1 MGRLSKRELLTEKK
15 TESKKKRQT
24 MKKNLFKTRLLA
36 FAAFCGLALA
46 FASCANEDVAQG
58 TNGTGN
64 QNDKNLT
71 TFVAGGETKTRT
83 SMDYTSGDF
92 YWEAGDYIY
101 VKDDDGTWRKS
112 SNAPTGKVAS
122 FKFKVP
128 GKFTASAS
136 YKVYYPGKN
145 GSNDQVTISAAQSQA
160 EPNTTTH
167 FGESGDCGTANATGT
182 VGGGSFSFALDH
194 QAAILVFQPY
204 TSNTVLKDCYLTKIE
219 VSSDND
225 ITHTYTL
232 NSTTGEL
239 TGTGSGK
246 QIILTTKGSGTYANG
261 FPLTNTSA
269 SVATNGAYMIIKPGT
284 HTLKV
289 RYWVKDYVTN
299 VEGTI
304 TKTLPSF
311 NYAKNTYYDMTAN
324 LNVKD
329 YDGDHYY
336 MWDAQQQ
343 YWAGYEWTHKN
354 PLWQPTLSY
363 GLPGATTSTF
373 YPQSQATDPT
383 RWYNQNFPGS
393 GVRNDAQT
401 AFFKTLPNANELS
414 WYVVYGDPRWDDDEL
429 WTTMG
434 HLYKGG
440 MWIKKKSVLLSEN
453 HYNTEKSADN
463 ITDLRTTYKLYQNN
477 SLTPGLPTATDI
489 GKYFYLPAL
498 GNTGSG
504 MLTVVGGAGLYWSST
519 AGTQAAGE
527 AYNLEFLS
535 VHILVRS
542 SARIA
547 GFRAQPFE

>member
-1 MGRLSKRELLTEKK
+1 MGRLSKRVINRIKITI
-15 TESKKKRQT
+15 TKKRQT
-24 MKKNLFKTRLLA
+24 MKKNLFKTRLLS
-36 FAAFCGLALA
+36 FAAFCGLALT
-46 FASCANEDVAQG
+46 FASCANEDVAQSPTG
-58 TNGTGN
+58 TDNE
-64 QNDKNLT
+64 NDKNLT
-71 TFVAGGETKTRT
+71 TFVAGDEAKTRT
-83 SMDYTSGDF
+83 TMDYNTGDF

-101 VKDDDGTWRKS
+101 VKDDNNVWRKS

-383 RWYNQNFPGS
+383 RWYNQSFPGS

-477 SLTPGLPTATDI
+477 SLTPGLPSATDI

-498 GNTGSG
+498 GNIGFG

-535 VHILVRS
+535 VHILVGG
-542 SARIA
+542 SARNA